1 MLILDIILNI
11 VFPVNCVSC
20 GKGGSDLCIKCLSDS
35 PPAERESPNW
45 IFPLF
50 DYRHPPI
57 KKSIWLLKYKGK
69 KRLAGV
75 FAEILYG
82 RMMEELSELSVINNF
97 GEPILIPIPLSKR
110 RYRERGYNQA
120 ELICRELMRL
130 DSNNSNNNLRHGV
143 DEKLERNFSLEKNIL
158 IKIKETEHQA
168 NIKERRDRL
177 KNLSDSFAVKNP
189 ELIKNKN
196 IILIDDV
203 LTTGATLTEAKK
215 ILKNSGARKVI
226 AFTIAH

>member
-1 MLILDIILNI
+1 MNFLDTILNI

-20 GKGGSDLCIKCLSDS
+20 GKRSFDLCLECLSKS
-35 PPAERESPNW
+35 PSAERESANW

-97 GEPILIPIPLSKR
+97 REPILIPIPLSKR

-120 ELICRELMRL
+120 ELICKELIKL
-130 DSNNSNNNLRHGV
+130 DTFPHISHGV
-143 DEKLERNFSLEKNIL
+143 YGGTERNFTLEKNVL
-158 IKIKETEHQA
+158 VKIKETEHQA

-177 KNLSDSFAVKNP
+177 KNLSNSFAVKNP

-215 ILKNSGARKVI
+215 ILKQSGARKII